1 MPLPGEAG
9 GWPAGWRGCLS
20 EPQAIARSAGWR
32 CRGRGASFQASLQSG
47 SWGRLAGG
55 RLGARDDGVSP

>member
-20 EPQAIARSAGWR
+20 EPQAIARSAGWQ
-32 CRGRGASFQASLQSG
+32 GGGGGGVLPGLPAVGVLGEVGGGQA
-47 SWGRLAGG
+47 WGQG
-55 RLGARDDGVSP
+55 